1 MIITP
6 NNWSYNNSL
15 KITVHYHYNSK
26 TKNIE
31 RDAKPL
37 QNSDWQRLI
46 RLMIRQMAKTGGET
60 DQMAEFHI
68 AFTLIYGRF
77 KFSDT

>member
-1 MIITP
+1 MKECLSDVANFPKLGVIITP
-6 NNWSYNNSL
+6 NNWSYNSSL
-15 KITVHYHYNSK
+15 KITVHYHYNSR

-46 RLMIRQMAKTGGET
+46 RLMIRQMA
-60 DQMAEFHI
+60 
-68 AFTLIYGRF
+68 
-77 KFSDT
+77 